1 MKKIS
6 FFLIVC
12 TIAVLAACSNEE
24 STSFNSGGD
33 GVKQKNTDVLL
44 NLYTK
49 MIISQSYINEQAAL
63 NLFIVKMNFNGNL
76 SDIQG
81 DTEDDMLLWI
91 SNNLSTTSFTTYAE
105 AVNAWENVV
114 ALGMVTY
121 QENQLFYNEII
132 ANPGHYIDVIPV
144 VDPPVTSKSCPSC
157 KKDFLTCTNAAN
169 KAYANG
175 TEVIFDNASN
185 GTLTGTQAVKSLK
198 KADLKLSAALQ
209 SCKSAFLA
217 CCYKS

>member
-1 MKKIS
+1 M
-6 FFLIVC
+6 IVC

-33 GVKQKNTDVLL
+33 GFKQKNTDVLL

-49 MIISQSYINEQAAL
+49 MTISESYIKEQAAL
-63 NLFIVKMNFNGNL
+63 NQFIVDMNFTGSL

-91 SNNLSTTSFTTYAE
+91 SNNLSTTSFSTYTD
-105 AVNAWENVV
+105 AVNAWNNVL

-121 QENQLFYNEII
+121 QENQLFYNEVI
-132 ANPGHYIDVIPV
+132 ANPGHYKDIIPDV
-144 VDPPVTSKSCPSC
+144 DYPVTSKLCPTC
-157 KKDFLTCTNAAN
+157 KKAFKACTSAAN
-169 KAYANG
+169 DDYANT

-185 GTLTGTQAVKSLK
+185 GTLTGNQAVKGLK
-198 KADLKLSAALQ
+198 KANAKLKLTLK
-209 SCKSAFLA
+209 SCQDTYLA
-217 CCYKS
+217 CCYYS